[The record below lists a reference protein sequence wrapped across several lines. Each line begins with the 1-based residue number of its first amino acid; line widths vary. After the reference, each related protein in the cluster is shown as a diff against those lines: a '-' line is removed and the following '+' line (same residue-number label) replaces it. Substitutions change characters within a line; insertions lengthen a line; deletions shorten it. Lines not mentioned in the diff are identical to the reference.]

1 MGYTNNSSY
10 TLLKQQPFGTH
21 LDSKVGT
28 VTLATNGETEPFD
41 TADVFE
47 ASLIIQHKL
56 AC

>member
-1 MGYTNNSSY
+1 MGYTNNSSC
-10 TLLKQQPFGTH
+10 TLLRQQPFGTR

-28 VTLATNGETEPFD
+28 VTLTTHGGTEPFD

>member
-1 MGYTNNSSY
+1 MDYTNNSSY
-10 TLLKQQPFGTH
+10 TLLRQQPFGTR

-28 VTLATNGETEPFD
+28 VALTTNGEAKPFD

-47 ASLIIQHKL
+47 ASLIIQHKR